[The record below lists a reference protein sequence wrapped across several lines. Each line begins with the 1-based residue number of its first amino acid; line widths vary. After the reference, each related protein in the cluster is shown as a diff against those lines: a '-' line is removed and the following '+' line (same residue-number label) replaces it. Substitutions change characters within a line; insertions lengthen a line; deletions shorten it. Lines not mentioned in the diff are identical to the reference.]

1 LRAPGPALVTA
12 TFILLTLIWGTTW
25 AAIRVGLEGIPPFA
39 GVALR
44 FGIACALLL
53 VLGRLLRVRFG
64 RQPHE
69 VTLWLVNTA
78 LAFCVSYGVVYWA
91 EQWVPSG
98 LTAVLFATFP
108 LFVALMA
115 HFTLPAERLVP
126 ASLVGVVLGFGG
138 VAVIFSEDFALLGG
152 SQVALASTVMLASP
166 VAAAIASVAVKRLG
180 KGVHPFSLTAIP
192 MGLTAVIMGAV
203 SLAIERD
210 RHFSFDR
217 TSVAALLYLAIFGSA
232 VTFTLY
238 YWLLS
243 HISATRVSLIAYL
256 VPLVAVGVGA
266 GLMDEPLTL
275 RTLTGTILVIG
286 GVALTVRS
294 GGRRRRRREHT
305 AA

>member
-1 LRAPGPALVTA
+1 MRAPGPALVTA
-12 TFILLTLIWGTTW
+12 TFALLTAVWGTTW
-25 AAIRVGLEGIPPFA
+25 AVIRVGLEGIPPFA

-44 FGIACALLL
+44 FAIACVLLL
-53 VLGRLLRVRFG
+53 VLGLALGVRFG

-69 VTLWLVNTA
+69 VRLWIVNAA

-115 HFTLPAERLVP
+115 HFTLPGERLMP
-126 ASLVGVVLGFGG
+126 GSLFGVVLGFVG

-152 SQVALASTVMLASP
+152 RQVAIASTVMLASP

-180 KGVHPFSLTAIP
+180 RGIHPFSLTAIP
-192 MGLTAVIMGAV
+192 MGLTALIMGAI
-203 SLAIERD
+203 SLTVERE
-210 RHFSFDR
+210 REIVFDR

-232 VTFTLY
+232 LTFTLY

-243 HISATRVSLIAYL
+243 HISATRVSLIAYV

-266 GLMDEPLTL
+266 GVMDEPVTV
-275 RTLTGTILVIG
+275 RTLVGTILVIG
-286 GVALTVRS
+286 GVALTVRA
-294 GGRRRRRREHT
+294 GGRSRRT
-305 AA
+305 ARG

>member
-1 LRAPGPALVTA
+1 MRAPGPALATA
-12 TFILLTLIWGTTW
+12 TFVLLTLIWGTTW
-25 AAIRVGLEGIPPFA
+25 ATIRIGLEGIPPFA

-44 FGIACALLL
+44 FGIASVVLLA
-53 VLGRLLRVRFG
+53 LGRALGVRLG
-64 RQPHE
+64 RQRHE
-69 VTLWLVNTA
+69 VMLWLVNAA

-108 LFVALMA
+108 LFVAILA
-115 HFTLPAERLVP
+115 HFALPGERLVP

-138 VAVIFSEDFALLGG
+138 VAVIFSEDFTLLGG
-152 SQVALASTVMLASP
+152 SQVAVASAVMLLSP
-166 VAAAIASVAVKRLG
+166 VAAAIASVAIKRFG
-180 KGVHPFSLTAIP
+180 KNVHPFSLTAIP

-203 SLAIERD
+203 SFALERD
-210 RHFSFDR
+210 RELTFDR

-256 VPLVAVGVGA
+256 VPLVAVGIGA

-275 RTLTGTILVIG
+275 RTLAGTVLVIG
-286 GVALTVRS
+286 GVALTVRA
-294 GGRRRRRREHT
+294 GDRGRRRRDQT
-305 AA
+305 T

>member
-1 LRAPGPALVTA
+1 LRAPGPALATA

-25 AAIRVGLEGIPPFA
+25 ATIRIGLEGIPPFA

-44 FGIACALLL
+44 FGIASVVLLALCRALG
-53 VLGRLLRVRFG
+53 VRLGRQR
-64 RQPHE
+64 HE
-69 VTLWLVNTA
+69 VMRWLVNAA

-108 LFVALMA
+108 LFVALLA
-115 HFTLPAERLVP
+115 HFALPGERLVP

-138 VAVIFSEDFALLGG
+138 VAVIFSEDFTLLGG
-152 SQVALASTVMLASP
+152 SQVAVASAVMLVSP
-166 VAAAIASVAVKRLG
+166 VAAAIASVAIKRFG
-180 KGVHPFSLTAIP
+180 KNIHPFSLTAIP

-203 SLAIERD
+203 SFALERD
-210 RHFSFDR
+210 RELTFDR

-256 VPLVAVGVGA
+256 VPLVAVGIGA

-275 RTLTGTILVIG
+275 RTLAGTILVIG
-286 GVALTVRS
+286 GVALTVRA
-294 GGRRRRRREHT
+294 GGRGRRRREST
-305 AA
+305 S

>member
-12 TFILLTLIWGTTW
+12 TFVLLTVIWGTTW
-25 AAIRVGLEGIPPFA
+25 AVIRVGLEGIPPFA

-44 FGIACALLL
+44 FAIACAVLL
-53 VLGRLLRVRFG
+53 VVGRALGVRFG
-64 RQPHE
+64 RRPHE
-69 VTLWLVNTA
+69 VMLWIVNAA

-98 LTAVLFATFP
+98 LTAVLFSSFP

-115 HFTLPAERLVP
+115 HFALPGERLVP
-126 ASLVGVVLGFGG
+126 GSLFGVVLGFVG

-152 SQVALASTVMLASP
+152 PQVAFASTVMLASP
-166 VAAAIASVAVKRLG
+166 VAAAIASVAVKRYG

-192 MGLTAVIMGAV
+192 MGLTAAIMGAISIAV
-203 SLAIERD
+203 ERD
-210 RHFSFDR
+210 REIVFDR

-243 HISATRVSLIAYL
+243 HIAATRVSLIAYL

-266 GLMDEPLTL
+266 GVMNEPLTA
-275 RTLTGTILVIG
+275 RTLAGTVLVIG
-286 GVALTVRS
+286 GVALTVRA
-294 GGRRRRRREHT
+294 GGRSRRHAKE
-305 AA
+305 AG